1 VIVSPPPVYPWPIG
15 VGPRYQPGALHA
27 RAASG
32 APIGSLRCGPHGREF
47 AIHLELFANRRVV
60 IVPKGIGVA
69 RTGCRYPLHTSE
81 PTGVVHV
88 EAGRPHRLRDLF
100 AVWGRR
106 LGRTRLLSFRG
117 RVLVF
122 VDGRRFRGDPGA
134 VLLAKHRQ
142 IVVEVGGY
150 LAPHASYLFPKG
162 LQ

>member
-1 VIVSPPPVYPWPIG
+1 MIDVPPPVYPWPIG
-15 VGPRYQPGALHA
+15 VGPRYQPSVVNA

-32 APIGSLRCGPHGREF
+32 APIGPLRCGRRGREF
-47 AIHLELFANRRVV
+47 AGHVELFANRRVV

-69 RTGCRYPLHTSE
+69 RTGCRYPLHTSA

-88 EAGRPHRLRDLF
+88 NATRPHRLRDLF

-106 LGRTRLLSFRG
+106 LGRMRLLSFRG

-122 VDGRRFRGDPGA
+122 VDGRRFRGDPGR
-134 VLLAKHRQ
+134 VLLTKHRQ

-150 LAPHASYLFPKG
+150 VAPHPSYLFPKG

>member
-1 VIVSPPPVYPWPIG
+1 MIDLPPPVYPWPIG
-15 VGPRYQPGALHA
+15 VGPRYQPSAVHA
-27 RAASG
+27 RAETG
-32 APIGSLRCGPHGREF
+32 APIGSLRCGPPGREF
-47 AIHLELFANRRVV
+47 AVHVELFANRRVIV
-60 IVPKGIGVA
+60 IPKGIGVS
-69 RTGCRYPLHTSE
+69 RSGCRYPLRTST

-88 EAGRPHRLRDLF
+88 AEDGRYRLRDLF

-106 LGRTRLLSFRG
+106 LGPQRLLSFRG

-134 VLLAKHRQ
+134 VILTRHRQ

-150 LAPHASYLFPKG
+150 LAPHPSFLFPKG